1 MRKSTGTAT
10 GTSKKRT
17 GSNIDTSTDSTRIRQ
32 AYKIHQIYPSTGGRG
47 GLRPP
52 RPPVLVCMGCILY
65 AWRIRV
71 ESVLVS
77 MLLPVRFLLVPV
89 AVPIDFLTV
98 EQGLLNKKDY
108 LNSTL
113 SD

>member
-1 MRKSTGTAT
+1 
-10 GTSKKRT
+10 
-17 GSNIDTSTDSTRIRQ
+17 
-32 AYKIHQIYPSTGGRG
+32 
-47 GLRPP
+47 
-52 RPPVLVCMGCILY
+52 MGCILY

-113 SD
+113 SDY